1 MQYKNYLAL
10 ASLLAFPLA
19 AFFIFF
25 LDINTDLFLT
35 INHSGKALPDIL
47 WETLTTFGN
56 KPFTLVLLLLIIWKK
71 PDLLI
76 AALIASVM
84 AGLISSTLKPLF
96 DLARPT
102 DILNISDYHLI
113 GPKISRHSFP
123 SGHTLSAF
131 AIASSLLFFYKKH
144 FLTISM
150 LLLASLVGLS
160 RIMLGVHWPIDVLMG
175 ATLGLACGYAG
186 VQFSKLRW
194 IKDYTYKTLIVLVLY
209 LLLAIKLFWKGTT
222 YADVQGLVMVI
233 SIAGMALGMFL
244 ITNLLVSRISKL
256 NMN

>member
-1 MQYKNYLAL
+1 MHYKIYL
-10 ASLLAFPLA
+10 LLVLPFTTAFL
-19 AFFIFF
+19 IFF
-25 LDINTDLFLT
+25 FDLNTDLFLS
-35 INHSGKALPDIL
+35 INHSGNALPDIL

-56 KPFTLVLLLLIIWKK
+56 KLFSLSLLFLIAWKK
-71 PDLLI
+71 PDLLLSALI
-76 AALIASVM
+76 AALI

-102 DILNISDYHLI
+102 DILNFANYHLI

-131 AIASSLLFFYKKH
+131 AISSSVVFFYKRKIIT
-144 FLTISM
+144 LSL

-186 VQFSKLRW
+186 VQFSQYKW
-194 IKDYTYKTLIVLVLY
+194 IKNCQFKALIVFFLY

-222 YADVQGLVMVI
+222 YTDIHTLVMLI
-233 SIAGMALGMFL
+233 SVAGMVLGMFL
-244 ITNLLVSRISKL
+244 ITDTLISKMSNL
-256 NMN
+256 IKS